1 MRRNFFTGN
10 DVLDFN
16 RYYNGREEP
25 PIFRKQHIDLKN
37 KLFIP
42 VDDLGLLK
50 LSKNPQ
56 EDVILHHFV
65 KDNRQNKFVFGEKP
79 PLELFQKV
87 YAVTSSDLSVD
98 SRRSFEL
105 FNLGNILKAHINANL
120 IQNEFDLLAILTLI
134 WGANP
139 ETYKWAFGNVEKGSI
154 VAVSSQAVEDV
165 EVFKKGFTRAVEMIE
180 PENICWYGTVYDWVG
195 QYYDVSRIVKMQTR
209 TQLIRQKQIIKE
221 NQNCF
226 DLFSA

>member
-1 MRRNFFTGN
+1 MKKDFPTGN

-25 PIFRKQHIDLKN
+25 PIFRKQYIDLKN
-37 KLFIP
+37 KLFVP
-42 VDDLGLLK
+42 VDDLGLLQ

-56 EDVILHHFV
+56 EEVILHHFV
-65 KDNRQNKFVFGEKP
+65 NDRRQNKFVFGEKP

-98 SRRSFEL
+98 SARSYEL
-105 FNLGNILKAHINANL
+105 FNLGNILKSRINANRL
-120 IQNEFDLLAILTLI
+120 QNEFELLVILTLI

-154 VAVSSQAVEDV
+154 VAVSSQAVEDI
-165 EVFKKGFTRAVEMIE
+165 EVFKKGFIRAVEMIE
-180 PENICWYGTVYDWVG
+180 PENICWYGTVYDWVAK
-195 QYYDVSRIVKMQTR
+195 YYDVSKIVKMQTR
-209 TQLIRQKQIIKE
+209 TQLIRHKK
-221 NQNCF
+221 
-226 DLFSA
+226 